1 MPNPSEDFTLDP
13 QLARDTM
20 PVGDL
25 PLCRVLL
32 INDANY
38 RWLLLV
44 PRRRGVSEIIDL
56 DAPARAQL
64 MTEIASVSRVLK
76 ELSGCDKLN
85 VAALGNVVEQLHVH
99 IIARSRGDAAW
110 PKPVWG
116 AAPAKAYEKAQ
127 IDRMIDALRQALTLK
142 PV

>member
-44 PRRRGVSEIIDL
+44 PRRR
-56 DAPARAQL
+56 
-64 MTEIASVSRVLK
+64 
-76 ELSGCDKLN
+76 
-85 VAALGNVVEQLHVH
+85 AAL
-99 IIARSRGDAAW
+99 R
-110 PKPVWG
+110 
-116 AAPAKAYEKAQ
+116 
-127 IDRMIDALRQALTLK
+127 
-142 PV
+142 